1 MVQITCNKAR
11 AEARGREPLTVGMSN
26 AVTVGFDFSP
36 EWAGLSKTA
45 VFTNGKITVDVLESQ
60 WTDGVAVD
68 IPHEVLAEEGRRV
81 QVGIYGTDGERVV
94 LPTVWATLGVVLPA
108 AEPSGDAS
116 TDPTLPVWAQLRK
129 EIEDIEVSPGDIEK
143 AVRDYLDENP
153 VEAPQ
158 ADWST
163 NDKTDPA
170 YVKNRTH
177 WEEFETVY
185 EGTGVWVS
193 QYDLYETLGY
203 GWMDLPR
210 DEELSLYVD
219 GEFAGTGH
227 VNRGE
232 APNPSSITFQL
243 PGSTQ
248 TEWKARTWVNK
259 KTAWEHSG
267 ETIVGDGHTPNFR
280 ITRTLAV
287 HRLEDKYLP
296 EAAMPFVV
304 TFSGGTGW
312 LYSDKSFA
320 EIKAAVD
327 AGRVVMGKRINV
339 THTGKECISLNF
351 VGFFNEAALFYFL
364 DFDSNELVVLTLNDD
379 GKASESRISLSPVKS
394 VNGSAG
400 DVKTTVTVTSAVQED
415 GTIKAS
421 HTADEIKALVDAG
434 YAVNLEY
441 NGVLIPLIRCE
452 ADGAGFLVTSA
463 ENESAGDLLG
473 LSISSIFCYIDK
485 AGRISAE
492 SEIFSAPI
500 ASRMVVHVAENAAGN
515 LSCDKTYE
523 EVEAAITCGNSVVL
537 KLNSKKRE
545 SRTYSFSCAGDGYL
559 SFTAAMEIYDHDD
572 GVPEGIYSPGGVLL
586 YNNNTIHIDAE
597 DDLPFS
603 DMTAKNPHAL
613 TFTGAAEASYDGSA
627 AVSVEIPA
635 AGNDLG
641 ITGAEVGQTVKIT
654 AVDEAGKPTA
664 WEAVEMAGGGG
675 GYVDTVIADITIAE
689 EVQLYDTPPLSADQR
704 EALLSADQISVYAV
718 LKPPESAASRGSLLI
733 AVYGSYYNA
742 TTFFEADAQR
752 NGAAPSSAG
761 QADNPVTVLS
771 VRSLGAT
778 GAYTRTQTWCTN
790 DNLYPTTAFF
800 CSNVSVAVP
809 NGSVVRL
816 RASTAIGAGS
826 TCKIVARRFLP

>member
-153 VEAPQ
+153 MEAPQ

-163 NDKTDPA
+163 NDKTDLA

-177 WEEFETVY
+177 WEERETVH
-185 EGTGVWVS
+185 EGTGVWVPKHNH
-193 QYDLYETLGY
+193 YETLGVE
-203 GWMDLPR
+203 WKDSDI

-227 VNRGE
+227 TDTSD
-232 APNPSSITFQL
+232 APNPPYILFYL
-243 PGSTQ
+243 PGSTHS
-248 TEWKARTWVNK
+248 W
-259 KTAWEHSG
+259 WEAELGINDDDIYITGWHHSEG
-267 ETIVGDGHTPNFR
+267 AIVGDGYTPNFR

-296 EAAMPFVV
+296 EVAIPFVV
-304 TFSGGTGW
+304 TFRRGANG
-312 LYSDKSFA
+312 LYSVESFA
-320 EIKAAVD
+320 EIRAARS
-327 AGRVVMGKRINV
+327 AGRVVVGEITSYTSAGEKR
-339 THTGKECISLNF
+339 ISLNF
-351 VGFFNEAALFYFL
+351 AGFFNKTALFYFL
-364 DFDSNELVVLTLNDD
+364 DFDSNESVVLAVNDD
-379 GKASESRISLSPVKS
+379 DEVSESRISLSPVKS
-394 VNGSAG
+394 VNGSTG
-400 DVKTTVTVTSAVQED
+400 DVKTTVTVTLAEQED

-421 HTADEIKALVDAG
+421 HTASEIKALVDAG
-434 YAVNLEY
+434 YAVNIDLSGMFVPLAVAANDIAIFWLSVLSY
-441 NGVLIPLIRCE
+441 DFFGSNDDRNGPE
-452 ADGAGFLVTSA
+452 AAWGA
-463 ENESAGDLLG
+463 
-473 LSISSIFCYIDK
+473 CYIFGD
-485 AGRISAE
+485 GGAE
-492 SEIFSAPI
+492 LHSSMDPIPI
-500 ASRMVVHVAENAAGN
+500 ASRTVVHVTESAAGD

-523 EVEAAITCGNSVVL
+523 EVEAAISHGNSVVL
-537 KLNSKKRE
+537 KLNSEKRE
-545 SRTYSFSCAGDGYL
+545 SKTYSFSCAGDGYL

-613 TFTGAAEASYDGSA
+613 TFTGAVEATYDGSA

-635 AGNDLG
+635 VGNDLG

-675 GYVDTVIADITIAE
+675 AGIRLVRRVVLEEDVGRVDITTDEDGESFELHWVRVLVMAQSSE
-689 EVQLYDTPPLSADQR
+689 ETGG
-704 EALLSADQISVYAV
+704 EFFLLPNGGWGVNDPYVSSPTIMTGRDENCAKQSTYTIV
-718 LKPPESAASRGSLLI
+718 AASGAVATIVGWDNFTNNAKRMSLK
-733 AVYGSYYNA
+733 SYSEGY
-742 TTFFEADAQR
+742 DAIR
-752 NGAAPSSAG
+752 SVSFAG
-761 QADNPVTVLS
+761 K
-771 VRSLGAT
+771 
-778 GAYTRTQTWCTN
+778 
-790 DNLYPTTAFF
+790 FK
-800 CSNVSVAVP
+800 
-809 NGSVVRL
+809 
-816 RASTAIGAGS
+816 AGS
-826 TCKIVARRFLP
+826 TFVLMGE